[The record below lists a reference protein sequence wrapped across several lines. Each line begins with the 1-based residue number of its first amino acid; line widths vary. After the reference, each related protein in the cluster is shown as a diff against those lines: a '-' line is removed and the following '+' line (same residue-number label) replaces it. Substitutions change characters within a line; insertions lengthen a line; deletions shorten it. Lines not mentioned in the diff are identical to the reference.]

1 MKRHLLAIVVVT
13 VFLSFT
19 SLNPTL
25 ADLYLE
31 SEQTTRGI
39 PGQPDGT
46 AITRQYIS
54 SEAVANDMGDAITL
68 IVFKDK
74 TMYRLDKR
82 TKTYTRAS
90 LDKVGTIVQEP
101 GAADEESAAMMKK
114 MMESMADSF
123 KVTPTNE
130 VQTINGY
137 KCRKFIVSLMMLQSE
152 YWASKD
158 FDGYGEIKEISEKTA
173 RMFEANPILKQ
184 ANAMSMMKELDGIPI
199 KTVSNVMGGS
209 IVTQVKKIE
218 KKSLDKSLFQVPADY
233 RLAEEQP

>member
-1 MKRHLLAIVVVT
+1 
-13 VFLSFT
+13 
-19 SLNPTL
+19 
-25 ADLYLE
+25 
-31 SEQTTRGI
+31 
-39 PGQPDGT
+39 
-46 AITRQYIS
+46 
-54 SEAVANDMGDAITL
+54 MGDAITL